1 MGFWNSIVSTVSD
14 AASVVA
20 DTASSVA
27 SSVSETASKAATTV
41 ADTASSAFD
50 AVSHYSSSAYDSIC
64 DFTTLKIKG
73 MLRDLDLQTTINE
86 IKKHQEENG
95 GDYSALVN
103 FISKLKDF
111 SEDGV
116 K

>member
-1 MGFWNSIVSTVSD
+1 
-14 AASVVA
+14 
-20 DTASSVA
+20 
-27 SSVSETASKAATTV
+27 
-41 ADTASSAFD
+41 
-50 AVSHYSSSAYDSIC
+50 
-64 DFTTLKIKG
+64 